1 MQRILLSIS
10 LLLLFALPLKAQKDS
25 IQRVINKEVWIPFI
39 KAFNEGDTEA
49 FLAVHSKDVSRVVE
63 NAIWDYKEYAKYTR
77 EGNAA
82 MKERKH
88 AQKLELRFTRR
99 VADGDRAYDV
109 GYYKGTATDADGTSR
124 SYYGKFTVLLRK
136 EKGQWKILMDQD
148 SPEDASE
155 ATFQKASPME

>member
-10 LLLLFALPLKAQKDS
+10 LSLLIALPLKAQKDS

-49 FLAVHSKDVSRVVE
+49 FLAVHSKDVSRVLG
-63 NAIWDYKEYAKYTR
+63 NTIWNYNEYAQHTR

-82 MKERKH
+82 MKQNKQ

-99 VADGDRAYDV
+99 VANGDRAYDV
-109 GYYKGTATDADGTSR
+109 GYYKGTATDVGGKSR

-136 EKGQWKILMDQD
+136 EEGRWKILMDQD
-148 SPEDASE
+148 FPEDASE
-155 ATFQKASPME
+155 ATFGKASPME